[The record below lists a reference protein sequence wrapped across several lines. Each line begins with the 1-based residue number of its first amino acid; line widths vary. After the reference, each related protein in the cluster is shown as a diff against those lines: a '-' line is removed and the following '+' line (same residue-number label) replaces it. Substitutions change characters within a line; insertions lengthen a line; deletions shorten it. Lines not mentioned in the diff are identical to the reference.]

1 MHFDLQLT
9 QNVEIGAQRMLN
21 QEALDV
27 EQTDGFQE
35 VRNLRTEDE
44 PRQWQIALPTIDTAG
59 DTADYDSVL
68 AMWSTTNRGADTF
81 NFRCFVDDTVYRVR
95 FASTLPVTA
104 PAGHLRHIDPFTI
117 KQTLDTSPGP
127 TVDPAI
133 TGTITVGSTL
143 TVSNGTWSGTP
154 TSYSY
159 QWLRNGVPIASAIA
173 STYVLVSGDSGK
185 TIGCAV
191 TATDANG
198 GATTTYAAE
207 VGPIT

>member
-68 AMWSTTNRGADTF
+68 AMWATTSRGAD
-81 NFRCFVDDTVYRVR
+81 
-95 FASTLPVTA
+95 
-104 PAGHLRHIDPFTI
+104 LRHIDPFTI